1 MKRTKFV
8 TTAIDV
14 ILVAILPAL
23 FLTFNGY
30 DLGTATKKP
39 DTFNIII
46 DIILALMW
54 TAVIL
59 MNWHLDRKRSYRE
72 GFNDALEKCQALD
85 EAIAKRNAPFKATVK
100 TAKPRKPAAKK
111 PAAPKKTKNS

>member
-14 ILVAILPAL
+14 ALVAILPAL

-59 MNWHLDRKRSYRE
+59 MDRHLDRKRSYRE
-72 GFNDALEKCQALD
+72 GFNDAVEKCQEALD
-85 EAIAKRNAPFKATVK
+85 KAIAKRNAPFKATIK
-100 TAKPRKPAAKK
+100 TAKPKK
-111 PAAPKKTKNS
+111 PAAPKKTTKGTK